1 MTKEM
6 LRVLLLGS
14 VLGLVTPSLATA
26 VCGDGFVDPGESC
39 DLGASN
45 GLTTTCCTTLCEYR
59 GVGFTCR
66 PATAVCDV
74 AETCTGTDANCP
86 ADGFK
91 ASDVQCRSAVGDC
104 DMPETC
110 SGSGPDCP
118 TDAFRPAGTV

>member
-39 DLGASN
+39 DLGAGN

-59 GVGFTCR
+59 GVGFTFGDPLVGCR
-66 PATAVCDV
+66 GERVGQLDLLDV
-74 AETCTGTDANCP
+74 DAETLEDDRRRQGC
-86 ADGFK
+86 
-91 ASDVQCRSAVGDC
+91 
-104 DMPETC
+104 
-110 SGSGPDCP
+110 
-118 TDAFRPAGTV
+118 